1 MLDPVPSRSAASI
14 SGRSSC
20 GSRPAEAR
28 LDSPRTCPS
37 GAITV
42 IRAPR
47 VAASAAHSRSNAT
60 PAFHSSVSAT
70 SLASERRRSVRDAS
84 SRLSTKSSAQG
95 SAIAAA
101 TAIAPSTGS
110 TSCGA
115 RLPVQGVRIELVA
128 DPADGDDELRLGI
141 VLFDVL
147 AQAADVHVDRTRL
160 HVYVATPHQVQ
171 QLEPVVDPMRMG
183 HEELEQ
189 LELAEREARP
199 LAVDRRLVGVEV
211 DTQPPALE
219 DLVRERE
226 VFSVG
231 AAKDGTHAR
240 HQLPRRERLGD
251 VVVGPELETED
262 AIDLLGPR
270 GQHDDR
276 EGTGGGVGTQPPADF
291 EPVGSGQHEIEQD
304 ERRALARDLPE
315 RRLPPVRLADGKAL
329 ALEVE
334 ADQLADVPLVLDHQD
349 RTFGSHKAR
358 EGIVPPEC
366 YEPVTC
372 SSTRIT
378 EDIPQPGPEGNHPL
392 RLDVTWGLGK

>member
-128 DPADGDDELRLGI
+128 DPSNGDDELRLGI
-141 VLFDVL
+141 VLLDVL

-171 QLEPVVDPMRMG
+171 QLEPVVDPMRMR

-189 LELAEREARP
+189 LELPEREAG
-199 LAVDRRLVGVEV
+199 AFAIDRRLVGVEV
-211 DTQPPALE
+211 DAQSPALE
-219 DLVRERE
+219 DLVRQRE
-226 VFSVG
+226 VLPVG
-231 AAKDGTHAR
+231 SPQDGPYPR
-240 HQLPRRERLGD
+240 HQFPRRERLGD
-251 VVVGPELETED
+251 VVVGAELETED
-262 AIDLLGPR
+262 AIDLLR
-270 GQHDDR
+270 ARRQHDNR
-276 EGTGGGVGTQPPADF
+276 KRARGGVGTQPPADF
-291 EPVGSGQHEIEQD
+291 
-304 ERRALARDLPE
+304 
-315 RRLPPVRLADGKAL
+315 
-329 ALEVE
+329 
-334 ADQLADVPLVLDHQD
+334 
-349 RTFGSHKAR
+349 
-358 EGIVPPEC
+358 
-366 YEPVTC
+366 
-372 SSTRIT
+372 
-378 EDIPQPGPEGNHPL
+378 
-392 RLDVTWGLGK
+392 